1 MIPDYEVRIDWAGD
15 GVFDALDDDVTERV
29 TDRGPALQLRY
40 GRDQAR
46 AFAPLAGG
54 TGAFELNNTSRD
66 YSPENTASPLAGL
79 VRPGREVRIR
89 ATLDGV
95 TYGLM
100 RGYLDDYTVLPEL
113 EHRSVQLSL
122 LDGLTRLRG
131 LDVSTDLH
139 HGLRTGQAIG
149 LLLDAAGW
157 PADRRDLDVGATT
170 MPWWCLESED
180 AFGALQAI
188 LDAEGPGSL
197 AAVDI
202 DGRLLFRDRHHRL
215 LRSASTTTQVTYRT
229 AGVVEPLI
237 SPPMSYDHGWREIVN
252 AVTFDI
258 PMLVPSGD
266 LTQVWQM
273 SGQRSIA
280 DGETVL
286 LTASASSPFYGA
298 LDPVPGVDFTPLSGS
313 VQVALTSRS
322 GQATTVLVTAV
333 GGPAVI
339 DGMAV
344 RAYPIVTQATVQ
356 VRAEDSTSIA
366 DVGRRSW
373 PSGRAPTLASLPDA
387 LAIADIILA
396 HRAQRLPT
404 VTITLRGGGV
414 DRLREQLARDLS
426 DRVRIVDPETG
437 LDADFWVEQISH
449 TSSRL
454 DHATVLGCEQVPTA
468 AGNPFTFDT
477 TGQGFGQGA
486 FGDTGRD
493 NPTTVFVFDDPTRGR
508 FDVGLLGN

>member
-1 MIPDYEVRIDWAGD
+1 MIPGYEIRIDWAGD
-15 GVFDALDDDVTERV
+15 GTFDAADDVTERV
-29 TDRGPALQLRY
+29 NDRGPALQIRY

-46 AFAPLAGG
+46 TFAPLAGG
-54 TGAFELNNTSRD
+54 TASFELNNTSRD
-66 YSPENTASPLAGL
+66 YSPENTGSPLAGL

-89 ATLDGV
+89 ATLAGT

-100 RGYLDDYTVLPEL
+100 RGYLDDYRVLSDL
-113 EHRSVQLSL
+113 ERRGVELSL
-122 LDGLTRLRG
+122 LDGLSRLRG

-139 HGLRTGQAIG
+139 HGLRTGQAIA

-157 PADRRDLDVGATT
+157 PADLRDLDIGATT
-170 MPWWCLESED
+170 MPWWCLERQD

-197 AAVDI
+197 ATVDI
-202 DGRLLFRDRHHRL
+202 DGRLVYRDRHHRL
-215 LRSASTTTQVTYRT
+215 LRGASTTAQATYRT
-229 AGVVEPLI
+229 TGAVEPLI
-237 SPPMSYDHGWREIVN
+237 SPPMVYDHGWREIVN
-252 AVTFDI
+252 AVAFDI
-258 PMLVPSGD
+258 PMLVASGE

-286 LTASASSPFYGA
+286 LTASASAPFYGA
-298 LDPVPGVDFTPLSGS
+298 LDPEAGIDFVPLSGT
-313 VQVALTSRS
+313 VRAALTSRS

-344 RAYPIVTQATVQ
+344 RAYPLVTQAAVQ

-396 HRAQRLPT
+396 HRARRLPT

-454 DHATVLGCEQVPTA
+454 DHATALGCEQIPTV
-468 AGNPFTFDT
+468 AGNPFTFNAAGRGFD
-477 TGQGFGQGA
+477 QGT

-493 NPTTVFVFDDPTRGR
+493 DPATVFVFDDPRGR

>member
-1 MIPDYEVRIDWAGD
+1 MIPDYEVGIDWDGD
-15 GVFDALDDDVTERV
+15 GDFGGTGEDVTEQV
-29 TDRGPALQLRY
+29 KDRGPALQVRY

-54 TGAFELNNTSRD
+54 TGALELDNSSRD
-66 YSPENTASPLAGL
+66 YSPENTTSPLAGL

-100 RGYLDDYTVLPEL
+100 RGHLDDYKVLPDL
-113 EHRSVQLSL
+113 EQRSVKLSL
-122 LDGLTRLRG
+122 LDGLSRLRG
-131 LDVSTDLH
+131 LDVSTGLH

-157 PADRRDLDVGATT
+157 PAELRDLDVGATT
-170 MPWWCLESED
+170 IPWWWLESAD

-188 LDAEGPGSL
+188 LDAEGPGCL
-197 AAVDI
+197 ATVDI
-202 DGRLLFRDRHHRL
+202 DGRLVFRDRHHRL
-215 LRSASTTTQVTYRT
+215 LRTASTTVQATYRT
-229 AGVVEPLI
+229 TGTVEPLI
-237 SPPMSYDHGWREIVN
+237 SPPMVYDHGWREVVN
-252 AVTFDI
+252 SVAFDI
-258 PMLVPSGD
+258 PVRVPSGQ
-266 LTQVWQM
+266 LAQVWQM

-286 LTASASSPFYGA
+286 LTASASSPFFGA
-298 LDPVPGVDFTPLSGS
+298 VVPVAGEDFTPLSGT
-313 VQVALTSRS
+313 VQVALTGTS
-322 GQATTVLVTAV
+322 GQAITVLVTAV

-339 DGMAV
+339 DGMTV
-344 RAYPIVTQATVQ
+344 RAYPIVTQTTVR

-373 PSGRAPTLASLPDA
+373 PSERAPVLASVPDA
-387 LAIADIILA
+387 VAIADIILA
-396 HRAQRLPT
+396 HRARRLPT

-449 TSSRL
+449 TVSGL
-454 DHATVLGCEQVPTA
+454 DHATVLGCEQVPA
-468 AGNPFTFDT
+468 VPDEPFTFDVAGRGFDDGKFAPT
-477 TGQGFGQGA
+477 GTDDGDTVFRFDTAGQGFDDGL
-486 FGDTGRD
+486 FGT
-493 NPTTVFVFDDPTRGR
+493 
-508 FDVGLLGN
+508 